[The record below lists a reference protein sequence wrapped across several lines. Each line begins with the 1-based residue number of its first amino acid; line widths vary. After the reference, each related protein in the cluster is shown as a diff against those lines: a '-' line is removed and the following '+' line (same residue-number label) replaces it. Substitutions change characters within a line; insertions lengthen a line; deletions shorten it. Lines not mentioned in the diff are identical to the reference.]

1 MKKCPSCGQ
10 ELPDAASFCVRC
22 GSALSGNKT
31 ISCPYCGFDGLPKE
45 AAFCPNCGKEMS
57 LQHSNYAE
65 VHIDTDAP
73 CSLFRFGKF
82 LKELQP
88 GIDNLINLHPGEHKL
103 RFVSKQFDDIYY
115 DDVYSIVPNLF
126 SYSKEVRLKEKIKQ
140 RIEKEEEQRRK
151 ELEAERKRL
160 EYERQQQ
167 EKERLRIAEEAKQ
180 RKAEEERRLNEER
193 IKWQEEK
200 DRCRLKEL
208 ENVELKP
215 YYEIDHDAGNKKP
228 YIRMGYKDALG
239 NVVIDSRCNIWRR
252 AGFFYEGLA
261 RVQNHVGKW
270 GFINK
275 LGQQVISCSWRYAAN
290 FSDGLA
296 RVMNDNG
303 KCGYIDKTGKV
314 VIPCRLEFAGDFYQ
328 GFAWALDSCNS
339 GTCLAHLQFIK
350 KEGGDVTSFVYKD
363 ENYWTYYMYYDFGR
377 YRAIDFDEGIFH
389 EGLAVVMNEDLKYG
403 YINRLG
409 KLIIPCRW
417 KNAKDFSE
425 GLAGVQKGGWSE
437 TWGFIDK
444 TGELVIP
451 FKWGEI
457 KNFSEGLAGVQKGGW
472 SETWGFIDK
481 TGKLVIP
488 YQYSEVSS
496 FVNGQAEVF
505 KADHWWSITGVRFA
519 IDKTGNKLLKLK
531 TVGYAIEESKVRDFI
546 ANEEAKKQ
554 ERIMNNNRG

>member
-444 TGELVIP
+444 TG
-451 FKWGEI
+451 
-457 KNFSEGLAGVQKGGW
+457 
-472 SETWGFIDK
+472 
-481 TGKLVIP
+481 KLVIP